1 MDLPAGPCD
10 QILARELWLEG
21 RQVSQ
26 ACVVFL
32 RIGGQ
37 WFSVIYDD
45 KDMKWKGSVSKEAPV
60 VGANAGDKASY
71 YWPIVD
77 LTQRHKIDV
86 ADIAS
91 AREEDIGNA
100 SRATIQFTNKRALV
114 LEHRYEDD
122 SDSIRYVG
130 V

>member
-1 MDLPAGPCD
+1 MDIPAGLCD
-10 QILARELWLEG
+10 RVLAREFWREG
-21 RQVSQ
+21 RRVIE

-37 WFSVIYDD
+37 WFCVKYDD
-45 KDMKWKGSVSKEAPV
+45 EDMYWKGSVSKESPV
-60 VGANAGDKASY
+60 AGTSQGEKVSF

-77 LTQRHKIDV
+77 LTERHNIEP
-86 ADIAS
+86 ANIES
-91 AREEDIGNA
+91 AIEEDTGEA
-100 SRATIQFTNKRALV
+100 SKATIRFDNERALV

>member
-10 QILARELWLEG
+10 QILAREFWLEG

-32 RIGGQ
+32 RIGGR
-37 WFSVIYDD
+37 WFSVMYDD
-45 KDMKWKGSVSKEAPV
+45 EDMKWKGSVSKEAPV
-60 VGANAGDKASY
+60 AGTSKGDKADF

-77 LTQRHKIDV
+77 LTQRHSIDLAGV
-86 ADIAS
+86 EAAV
-91 AREEDIGNA
+91 EEDVGDA
-100 SRATIQFTNKRALV
+100 SRATIRFKNGRALV
-114 LEHRYEDD
+114 LEHKYDDD